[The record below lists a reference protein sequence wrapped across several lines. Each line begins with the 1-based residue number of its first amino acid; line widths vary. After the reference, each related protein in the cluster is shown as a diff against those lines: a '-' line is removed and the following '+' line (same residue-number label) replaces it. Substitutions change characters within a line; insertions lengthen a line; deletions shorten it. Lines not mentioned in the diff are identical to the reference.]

1 MAALPLDRDF
11 LLDRARQYAL
21 LMRLDRPIGILLLL
35 WPTLWAL
42 WIAAEGV
49 PPVKILL
56 VFVAGV
62 VLMRSAGCVINDYA
76 DREFD
81 PKVRR
86 TRNRPIAAGRVS
98 PREALVLFVVLCL
111 LAFALVLTLDP
122 LTIRLALVA
131 VVLAA
136 VYPFMKRYTYLPQVV
151 LGMAFG
157 WAIPMAFS
165 AVSGALPKEAWLLY
179 VINVIWSVIY
189 DTFYAMADREDDLRA
204 GVKSTAI
211 LFGEADRLI
220 IGILQGLMVA
230 GLILLGRDLAF
241 GASWWLAVVI
251 VVGLFAWE
259 QYQVRERQAERC
271 FYAFL
276 HNNWAG
282 MTIFAGIFLNYW

>member
-11 LLDRARQYAL
+11 LLDRVRQYAL

>member
-1 MAALPLDRDF
+1 MAAFSLDRDF

-21 LMRLDRPIGILLLL
+21 LMRLNRPIGILLLL

-42 WIAAEGV
+42 WIAAEGM
-49 PPVKILL
+49 PPLKILV
-56 VFVAGV
+56 VFVLGV

-86 TRNRPIAAGRVS
+86 TRDRPIAAGRVS
-98 PREALVLFVVLCL
+98 PREALGLFAVLCL

-157 WAIPMAFS
+157 WAIPMAFA
-165 AVSGALPKEAWLLY
+165 AVSGALPKAAWLLY

-189 DTFYAMADREDDLRA
+189 DTFYAMADREDDLQA

-220 IGILQGLMVA
+220 IGLLQGMMVA
-230 GLILLGRDLAF
+230 GLILLGRDQGF
-241 GASWWLAVVI
+241 GPVWWLAVLIVI
-251 VVGLFAWE
+251 ALFAWE
-259 QYQVRERQAERC
+259 QYRVRDRRPEDC

-276 HNNWAG
+276 HNNWVG
-282 MTIFAGIFLNYW
+282 MAIFAGIFLNYW